1 MFLKS
6 LTLKGFKSFAD
17 STVLEM
23 EPGVT
28 VVVGPNGSGKSNVV
42 DAIAWVLGAQAPSS
56 VRSQKMEDVIFS
68 GTNKR
73 AALGRAEV
81 TLTLDN
87 SAGLLPLDFSEVSVS
102 RTLFRN
108 GDSEYSINGVECRL
122 LDVQELLSDAGVGRQ
137 QHVIISQGQID
148 AVLTVRAEDRR
159 AIIEEAAGILKYRKR
174 KEKAERRLEATE
186 VNLLRVQ
193 DLIRE
198 VRRQLRPLER
208 QAEAARRHG
217 EIVGELRAL
226 RLFLSG
232 REVASLRAR
241 LSALAGEK
249 LAGDSGE
256 KEIRQK
262 LAALDTEVLAA
273 EAELSARGESGVN
286 DELMRVEQLR
296 ERARGLA
303 AVIAERRRSMERD
316 QGQLIADDVVAAL
329 EADAA
334 QMREELIDVERSL
347 AIAMQENDSLQEEE
361 ETFERERTEQGL
373 FHMVQSNEASNAA
386 AEVRGEL
393 RTLRN
398 TVEQGAGE
406 AQKMQARTEQLV
418 AHDANVAAGIDRLQ
432 SELADAETEVGSL
445 RAQLVDVTD
454 TREQIELLG
463 DEAQVARAAAER
475 RSARA
480 AAKLEALEEAVASSR
495 ARIGAEHLANVSGVV
510 GALVDL
516 LDVDAGWDAAVKASL
531 GEALASIVVSDSASA
546 RRAIEALQAVDHNG
560 AVLALGIS
568 QNSAVSL
575 PSGVQS
581 VRSYVRP
588 TSGAPAALGALLDS
602 LLSHVGC
609 VDDLDAAIAVVESS
623 SAATVVTRRGDRLS
637 PSGWRLGAADDLGSQ
652 EVIDRTRT
660 EVESAVADLA
670 RLASEVESA
679 KTRLVA
685 ARQQGN
691 ELQSQICTQLV
702 VVESAS
708 DKLTTAIND
717 RRANAAEQQITR
729 DAANETRGRLTQY
742 QQRVLELEEILP
754 GLEESEAAEVAAARA
769 QTEERATIDS
779 KSAHLVL
786 RRKDLDVRVAGLRE
800 REQFLKQRAS
810 DTERRLETDSAA
822 RLEAGARREKIEA
835 ALVAVGRLSDLVEA
849 HKASTEAR
857 LAELHE
863 MRRRQ
868 SDEVRAVGTR
878 LDNARRG
885 RHEAEQQ
892 LEELRERVRRVDVEE
907 AEARMR
913 LEAAVEM
920 IRRDLEVEPEVAEAA
935 PMPEAIEG
943 VTHADRARVLE
954 RDIRLMGPINP
965 LALQEFTELQ
975 ERHQFLEEQLND
987 VRASRRELAQ
997 VIAAVDVEIQSVFAE
1012 AFADVSVNFTNLFS
1026 LLFPGGKGKL
1036 VLTNPDD
1043 MLNTGIEV
1051 EAQPPGKTF
1060 KKLSLLSGGERS
1072 LTALA
1077 YLFAVFRSRP
1087 SPFYVMDEVEAALD
1101 DVNLHRFLGLVS
1113 EFRRDAQL
1121 IIVSHQKRTM
1131 EAADCLMGVSMQPGG
1146 SSKVITERSTDALT
1160 R

>member
-1 MFLKS
+1 
-6 LTLKGFKSFAD
+6 
-17 STVLEM
+17 M

-73 AALGRAEV
+73 APLGRAEV

-87 SAGLLPLDFSEVSVS
+87 SAGLLPLDFSEISVS

-148 AVLTVRAEDRR
+148 AVLTARAEDRR

-208 QAEAARRHG
+208 QADAARRHG

-241 LSALAGEK
+241 LTALAGEK
-249 LAGDSGE
+249 ASSDTGE

-262 LAALDTEVLAA
+262 LAALDAEVMIA

-316 QGQLIADDVVAAL
+316 QGQLIADDVVAVL

-347 AIAMQENDSLQEEE
+347 AIALQEDDSLQVEE

-406 AQKMQARTEQLV
+406 AQKMQARAEQLV
-418 AHDANVAAGIDRLQ
+418 AHDANVATGIDRLQ
-432 SELADAETEVGSL
+432 SELADAETDVVSL
-445 RAQLVDVTD
+445 RSQLVDVTA
-454 TREQIELLG
+454 TREHVELLG
-463 DEAQVARAAAER
+463 DDAQIARANAEG

-480 AAKLEALEEAVASSR
+480 AARLETLEEAVASSR
-495 ARIGAEHLANVSGVV
+495 ARIGAEHLANISGVV

-516 LDVDAGWDAAVKASL
+516 VTIDVGWDDAVLASL
-531 GEALASIVVSDSASA
+531 GEALASIVVSDSTSA

-560 AVLALGIS
+560 AVLALGIAHS
-568 QNSAVSL
+568 TPSRL
-575 PSGVQS
+575 PEGVQP
-581 VRSYVRP
+581 VRSHVQP
-588 TSGAPAALGALLDS
+588 VTGAPLQLSALLDA
-602 LLSHVGC
+602 LLSHIGC
-609 VDDLDAAIAVVESS
+609 TDDLDQAMAVVEKSASS
-623 SAATVVTRRGDRLS
+623 TVVTRRGDRLS
-637 PSGWRLGAADDLGSQ
+637 SSGWRLGAADDLGSQ
-652 EVIDRTRT
+652 EVLERTRVEAQSARDELDRLVT
-660 EVESAVADLA
+660 EVESA
-670 RLASEVESA
+670 R
-679 KTRLVA
+679 TRLVA
-685 ARQQGN
+685 VRRQATD
-691 ELQSQICTQLV
+691 LQLRIDRQLV

-717 RRANAAEQQITR
+717 RRTIAVEQQITR
-729 DAANETRGRLTQY
+729 DSGDEIRSRLSQY
-742 QQRVLELEEILP
+742 QQRVIELEDILP

-769 QTEERATIDS
+769 QTEERATIDA
-779 KSAHLVL
+779 KFAHLVM
-786 RRKDLDVRVAGLRE
+786 RRKDLDVREAGLRE
-800 REQFLKQRAS
+800 REQFLNQRTS
-810 DTERRLETDSAA
+810 DTERRLEVDTAA
-822 RLEAGARREKIEA
+822 RLEAGARRQKIEN
-835 ALVAVGRLSDLVEA
+835 ALVAVGRLSDVVET
-849 HKASTEAR
+849 HRASTEAR
-857 LAELHE
+857 LAELHD

-868 SDEVRAVGTR
+868 SDEVRAVAAR

-885 RHEAEQQ
+885 RHDAEQN
-892 LEELRERVRRVDVEE
+892 LEELRERARRVDVEE

-920 IRRDLEVEPEVAEAA
+920 IRRDLDVEPEVAEAS

-1012 AFADVSVNFTNLFS
+1012 AFADVSVNFTNLFG

-1036 VLTNPDD
+1036 VLTHPED

-1146 SSKVITERSTDALT
+1146 SSKVVTERSTDALS